1 MVFCIFSVHP
11 PLVFPLCDTNSRSLV
26 TSPQKNREVKGHH
39 GTSAVTTGTF
49 VWVWVVFYGTY
60 NGLKLDFV
68 YVRRGKWEDMSVSYV
83 RFGLVFDGIVTRGI
97 WSNGFLSRIFIKVYL
112 TGKIWA

>member
-1 MVFCIFSVHP
+1 M
-11 PLVFPLCDTNSRSLV
+11 
-26 TSPQKNREVKGHH
+26 
-39 GTSAVTTGTF
+39 
-49 VWVWVVFYGTY
+49 
-60 NGLKLDFV
+60 KLDFV

-97 WSNGFLSRIFIKVYL
+97 WANGFLSRIFIKVCL